1 MVETADTNLDDAE
14 NTFRQVPVEITIS
27 VGRARPMISD
37 LLKLQKN
44 SVLQLDQHIDDPV
57 DLYVGEKLIAR
68 GELQEVEGM
77 AGQLA
82 VRITE
87 VADLKT
93 GL

>member
-1 MVETADTNLDDAE
+1 MDSTAGANDGDVE

-27 VGRARPMISD
+27 VGRARPMVSD